1 MGTISFEYVTIKIS
15 DLIVDVTTVLGG
27 KKVVNHILVNDEPI
41 IPTERF
47 WHSLCSLYSP
57 FGITKNIYSL
67 FDYDEV
73 FNRLSDRSPKDRVR
87 ITIQRELNGDGSQTV
102 APILLAATN
111 PSKPMITYAALMDIL
126 YRYKA
131 EYVTY
136 YEGLVTSWFTPRI
149 GGHQYYVE
157 CPYTGFKHAFEN
169 RYMME
174 VPIDSY
180 GKPVVFP
187 SVERM
192 SDNSRWVTRNATSLK
207 SEISLGRGM
216 DVVAHA
222 VGRVLESFNSDE
234 AYAVI
239 RNRIEIALKSWA
251 SVYECN
257 EAFKLITR
265 LMSNMLIH
273 NQTKEDVQKGGGLLA
288 KFHIMTGDTSRIY
301 GFATLDS
308 LASKKQR
315 GLPVCCSMYDLLG
328 FLAYTAS
335 FDARIEGAASL
346 HSMLGQLIGDGAG
359 YDLEGL
365 KTKYPSFSDFKLH
378 VSMRDIVEGHASLTD
393 QN

>member
-1 MGTISFEYVTIKIS
+1 MGILGFEYTTIKIS

-27 KKVVNHILVNDEPI
+27 KKIVNHILVNDEPI

-73 FNRLSDRSPKDRVR
+73 FNRLSDRSPKDRIR
-87 ITIQRELNGDGSQTV
+87 ITIQRELNEDGSQVV
-102 APILLAATN
+102 APLLLAATN
-111 PSKPMITYAALMDIL
+111 PSKPMITYAALIDIL
-126 YRYKA
+126 DRYKA
-131 EYVTY
+131 EHITY
-136 YEGLVTSWFTPRI
+136 CDGLVTSWHTPRI
-149 GGHQYYVE
+149 GGHQYYAE
-157 CPYTGFKHAFEN
+157 CPYTSTKHPFEN

-192 SDNSRWVTRNATSLK
+192 SDLSRWVTRNATSLK

-239 RNRIEIALKSWA
+239 RNRIETSMHSWA

-257 EAFKLITR
+257 EAYKLFTR
-265 LMSNMLIH
+265 LMSNMLII
-273 NQTKEDVQKGGGLLA
+273 NQTRETVQTGGGLIA
-288 KFHIMTGDTSRIY
+288 AFHTMTGDTSRIY
-301 GFATLDS
+301 GFATLDA
-308 LASKKQR
+308 LAAKKQR
-315 GLPVCCSMYDLLG
+315 GLPVGCTVYDLLG
-328 FLAYTAS
+328 FLAHAATYE
-335 FDARIEGAASL
+335 ARIDGANSL
-346 HSMLGQLIGDGAG
+346 YSMIGMLIGDGAG
-359 YDLEGL
+359 YDLENL
-365 KTKYPSFSDFKLH
+365 RKKYSSFSDFKLR
-378 VSMRDIVEGHASLTD
+378 VSMRDIVEGKASLT
-393 QN
+393 N